1 MVAQLLPAERAAH
14 GGIGW
19 HHGRAG
25 EVLTGWGGGAVVGTG
40 EYERELLQ
48 GELAEQVALLAD
60 RAGADSAAS
69 LIRRTARRAQSP
81 RARIC
86 VIGGS
91 NVGKSHLVNELIGTA
106 CLPVSVHPTDG
117 PPVVVRPFTAES
129 GAVAESAGVG
139 APRAPEEVGP
149 EAPGPAGLRTVRV
162 EVSSASWPARAGV
175 EIVDTPGWEGWSGV
189 RQPDTAAL
197 ARIVGD
203 CDVVVVV
210 TEARRAMLATEQ
222 ARIKA
227 LAAAPHSPPL
237 AVVVTKLAEVEDE
250 AADILRRVNHLAA
263 VLAPEALV
271 LPGPVPAPGTAQGPG
286 EPDGIAPLRAALGQ
300 LAGIRL
306 RRALRTIRRLHLLA
320 ATCGLVEE
328 AAGRALTDVHRT
340 DPVRTRAAQIW
351 HTAHES
357 ARFHWIVL
365 SADAGEWR
373 ASLVQT
379 IAAEARRRRAAA
391 ARELAARLSRM
402 LETPEEQHFIRLHA
416 IPYTAE
422 ALQQFEAWITGTV
435 DRVLEED
442 TRRLR
447 AILLRNRPG
456 EELFQGLA
464 APSAGRVVPAAA
476 LPGVADAAAAAE
488 SQNAT
493 GWDASWLPE
502 FVGTAIESVLTPVS
516 TEVVAQ
522 IAGAAGTALVTEALE
537 HGQAERRERA
547 IDDLERIVEA
557 AFTEQVAR
565 TEARIGQV
573 YDRLLSQARDRDEQ
587 WWRLHTTAVA
597 AQPES
602 LDHWRS
608 LQSTARSLSRSVHA
622 HLSPLEGT

>member
-1 MVAQLLPAERAAH
+1 MA
-14 GGIGW
+14 
-19 HHGRAG
+19 
-25 EVLTGWGGGAVVGTG
+25 GTG
-40 EYERELLQ
+40 GHDQELRQ
-48 GELAEQVALLAD
+48 AELAERVALLAD

-69 LIRRTARRAQSP
+69 LIRRTARRAESP

-91 NVGKSHLVNELIGTA
+91 NVGKSRLVNELVGAA
-106 CLPVSVHPTDG
+106 CVPVSVHATDG
-117 PPVVVRPFTAES
+117 PPVLIRPFAAGPARS
-129 GAVAESAGVG
+129 GHSAGPEPAA
-139 APRAPEEVGP
+139 APGD
-149 EAPGPAGLRTVRV
+149 PGPAGLRTVPV
-162 EVSSASWPARAGV
+162 EVPSGSWAARTGV
-175 EIVDTPGWEGWSGV
+175 ELVDTPGWEGWSGV

-237 AVVVTKLAEVEDE
+237 AVVVTKPAEVEDE
-250 AADILRRVNHLAA
+250 AADIMRRVNHL
-263 VLAPEALV
+263 VSTLAPEALV
-271 LPGPVPAPGTAQGPG
+271 LTGPVPAPGTA
-286 EPDGIAPLRAALGQ
+286 EPDGVEPLRAVLGH

-320 ATCGLVEE
+320 ATCALVEQ
-328 AAGRALTDVHRT
+328 AAGRALADLDRP

-373 ASLVQT
+373 AALVQT
-379 IAAEARRRRAAA
+379 IAAEARRRRAAT
-391 ARELAARLSRM
+391 ARELAARFSGM
-402 LETPEEQHFIRLHA
+402 LETPEEAHFIRLHA

-422 ALQQFEAWITGTV
+422 ALQQFEAWITEAV
-435 DRVLEED
+435 DRAVEED
-442 TRRLR
+442 VHRLR
-447 AILLRNRPG
+447 GILLRNRPG
-456 EELFQGLA
+456 EELFQTLA
-464 APSAGRVVPAAA
+464 APGAGRVVPAAA
-476 LPGVADAAAAAE
+476 LPAVAEEAAAAE
-488 SQNAT
+488 SRNAT

-502 FVGTAIESVLTPVS
+502 FVGTAIESVLTPMS
-516 TEVVAQ
+516 AEVVGQ

-565 TEARIGQV
+565 TESRVGQV
-573 YDRLLSQARDRDEQ
+573 YDHLLSRARDRDEQ

-602 LDHWRS
+602 LGHWRS
-608 LQSTARSLSRSVHA
+608 LQSTARTLSRSVHA
-622 HLSPLEGT
+622 HLSPLEGA

>member
-1 MVAQLLPAERAAH
+1 M
-14 GGIGW
+14 
-19 HHGRAG
+19 
-25 EVLTGWGGGAVVGTG
+25 VGTG
-40 EYERELLQ
+40 EHERELRQ
-48 GELAEQVALLAD
+48 GALAEQVALLAD

-69 LIRRTARRAQSP
+69 LIRRTARRAVSP
-81 RARIC
+81 QARIC
-86 VIGGS
+86 IIGGS
-91 NVGKSHLVNELIGTA
+91 NVGKSRLVNELIGTA

-117 PPVVVRPFTAES
+117 PPVVVRPFVAQPADSAEAARAAES
-129 GAVAESAGVG
+129 VGSGSGAGVG
-139 APRAPEEVGP
+139 VGVSG
-149 EAPGPAGLRTVRV
+149 EAGLRTVRV
-162 EVSSASWPARAGV
+162 EVPADSWPARAGV
-175 EIVDTPGWEGWSGV
+175 ELVDTPGWEGWSGV

-250 AADILRRVNHLAA
+250 AVDILRRVNHLVA

-271 LPGPVPAPGTAQGPG
+271 LPGPRPVPGPVPETAAAPAAG
-286 EPDGIAPLRAALGQ
+286 EPDGLDPLRAALGQ

-320 ATCGLVEE
+320 ATCGLVDE
-328 AAGRALTDVHRT
+328 AAGRALADAHRP

-379 IAAEARRRRAAA
+379 IGVEARRRRTAA
-391 ARELAARLSRM
+391 ARELAARFSRM

-422 ALQQFEAWITGTV
+422 ALQQFESWITGTV
-435 DRVLEED
+435 DRALEDD

-447 AILLRNRPG
+447 DILLRNRPG

-464 APSAGRVVPAAA
+464 APGAGRVVPAAA

-522 IAGAAGTALVTEALE
+522 IAGAAGTALVSEALE
-537 HGQAERRERA
+537 HGLAERRERA
-547 IDDLERIVEA
+547 IGDLERIVEA

-565 TEARIGQV
+565 TEVRIVQV
-573 YDRLLSQARDRDEQ
+573 YDRLLSQARERDEQ

-608 LQSTARSLSRSVHA
+608 LRSTARSLGRSVHA
-622 HLSPLEGT
+622 LLSPLEGA

>member
-1 MVAQLLPAERAAH
+1 MD
-14 GGIGW
+14 
-19 HHGRAG
+19 
-25 EVLTGWGGGAVVGTG
+25 GTG
-40 EYERELLQ
+40 EHDQELRQ
-48 GELAEQVALLAD
+48 AELAERVALLAD

-69 LIRRTARRAQSP
+69 LIRRTARRAESP

-91 NVGKSHLVNELIGTA
+91 NVGKSRLVNELVGAA
-106 CLPVSVHPTDG
+106 CVPVSVHATDG
-117 PPVVVRPFTAES
+117 PPVVVRPFTAGPAES
-129 GAVAESAGVG
+129 GHPADPEAAAAPA
-139 APRAPEEVGP
+139 APRDPGDP
-149 EAPGPAGLRTVRV
+149 GDPGPAGLRTVRI
-162 EVSSASWPARAGV
+162 EVPSGSWAARTGV
-175 EIVDTPGWEGWSGV
+175 ELVDTPGWEGWSGV

-237 AVVVTKLAEVEDE
+237 AVVVTKPAEVEDE
-250 AADILRRVNHLAA
+250 AADIMRRVNHLVS

-271 LPGPVPAPGTAQGPG
+271 LAGPVPVPGAA
-286 EPDGIAPLRAALGQ
+286 EPDGVDPLRAVLGH

-320 ATCGLVEE
+320 ATCDLVEQ
-328 AAGRALTDVHRT
+328 AAGRALADLDRP
-340 DPVRTRAAQIW
+340 DPVRTRAAEVW

-365 SADAGEWR
+365 SAEAGEWR
-373 ASLVQT
+373 ATLVQT
-379 IAAEARRRRAAA
+379 IAAEARRRRAAT
-391 ARELAARLSRM
+391 ARELAARFSGM

-422 ALQQFEAWITGTV
+422 ALQHFEAWITGTV
-435 DRVLEED
+435 DRALEED
-442 TRRLR
+442 IRRLR
-447 AILLRNRPG
+447 AALLRNRPG

-464 APSAGRVVPAAA
+464 APGAGRVVPAAT
-476 LPGVADAAAAAE
+476 LPGVAEEAAASE
-488 SQNAT
+488 SRNAT

-502 FVGTAIESVLTPVS
+502 FVGTAIESVLTPLSAEIVG
-516 TEVVAQ
+516 Q

-565 TEARIGQV
+565 TEARVGQV
-573 YDRLLSQARDRDEQ
+573 YDHLLSRARDRDEQ

-608 LQSTARSLSRSVHA
+608 LQSTARTLSRSVHA
-622 HLSPLEGT
+622 HLSPLEGA

>member
-1 MVAQLLPAERAAH
+1 M
-14 GGIGW
+14 
-19 HHGRAG
+19 AG
-25 EVLTGWGGGAVVGTG
+25 TE
-40 EYERELLQ
+40 EREVELRQ
-48 GELAEQVALLAD
+48 AELAEGVALLAD
-60 RAGADSAAS
+60 RAGADSTAS
-69 LIRRTARRAQSP
+69 LIRRTARRAESP
-81 RARIC
+81 QARIC

-91 NVGKSHLVNELIGTA
+91 NVGKSRLVNELVGA
-106 CLPVSVHPTDG
+106 VCVPVSVHPTDG
-117 PPVVVRPFTAES
+117 PPVVVRPYAAES
-129 GAVAESAGVG
+129 EQSGELGGPAGPGGSAGPG
-139 APRAPEEVGP
+139 GPAAPGGSPGPAGSGHEAGSDAAPGP
-149 EAPGPAGLRTVRV
+149 GDPGPAGLRTVRV
-162 EVSSASWPARAGV
+162 EVPSGSWPARTGV
-175 EIVDTPGWEGWSGV
+175 ELVDTPGWEGWSGV
-189 RQPDTAAL
+189 RKPDTAAL

-227 LAAAPHSPPL
+227 LATAPHSPPL

-250 AADILRRVNHLAA
+250 AADIMRRVNHLVS

-271 LPGPVPAPGTAQGPG
+271 LPGPVPATGPVPASGAAPGAA
-286 EPDGIAPLRAALGQ
+286 EPDGVDPLRAVLGH

-320 ATCGLVEE
+320 ATCALVEE
-328 AAGRALTDVHRT
+328 AAGRALTDVNRP

-351 HTAHES
+351 HTAQES

-373 ASLVQT
+373 ATLVQT
-379 IAAEARRRRAAA
+379 IAAEARKRRAAA
-391 ARELAARLSRM
+391 ARELAARFSRM
-402 LETPEEQHFIRLHA
+402 LDTPQEQHFIRLHA

-422 ALQQFEAWITGTV
+422 ALQRFEAWITEAV
-435 DRVLEED
+435 DRALEDD

-447 AILLRNRPG
+447 AALLRNRPG

-464 APSAGRVVPAAA
+464 APDAGRVVPSAA
-476 LPGVADAAAAAE
+476 LPGVAEEAAAAE
-488 SQNAT
+488 SRNAT

-502 FVGTAIESVLTPVS
+502 FVGTAIESVLTPMSAEAVG
-516 TEVVAQ
+516 Q
-522 IAGAAGTALVTEALE
+522 IAGAAGTALVAEALE

-573 YDRLLSQARDRDEQ
+573 YDHLLSRARDRDEQ

-608 LQSTARSLSRSVHA
+608 LQSTARTLGRSVHA
-622 HLSPLEGT
+622 HLLPLEGA

>member
-1 MVAQLLPAERAAH
+1 MGGTVAGTEEH
-14 GGIGW
+14 E
-19 HHGRAG
+19 G
-25 EVLTGWGGGAVVGTG
+25 EPRQA
-40 EYERELLQ
+40 
-48 GELAEQVALLAD
+48 ELAERVALLAD

-69 LIRRTARRAQSP
+69 LIRRTARRAESP

-86 VIGGS
+86 VVGGS
-91 NVGKSHLVNELIGTA
+91 NVGKSRLVNELIGA
-106 CLPVSVHPTDG
+106 VCVPVSVHPTDG
-117 PPVVVRPFTAES
+117 PPVLVRPY
-129 GAVAESAGVG
+129 VAESAEAEPGEPGG
-139 APRAPEEVGP
+139 AAGSDGSTDPAGQAGSGQSAGSGPPAAPPGSGD
-149 EAPGPAGLRTVRV
+149 PGPTGLRTVRV
-162 EVSSASWPARAGV
+162 EVPSGSWAARTGV
-175 EIVDTPGWEGWSGV
+175 ELVDTPGWEGWSGV

-203 CDVVVVV
+203 CDAVVVV
-210 TEARRAMLATEQ
+210 TEARRALLATEQ

-227 LAAAPHSPPL
+227 LATAPHSPPL
-237 AVVVTKLAEVEDE
+237 AVVVTKLAEVDDE
-250 AADILRRVNHLAA
+250 AADIMRRVNHL
-263 VLAPEALV
+263 VPGLAPEALV
-271 LPGPVPAPGTAQGPG
+271 LPGPVPAPGAAPG
-286 EPDGIAPLRAALGQ
+286 AGEADGVDPLRAVLGH

-320 ATCGLVEE
+320 ATCALVEE
-328 AAGRALTDVHRT
+328 AAGRALAEVDRP
-340 DPVRTRAAQIW
+340 DPVRSRAAQIW

-373 ASLVQT
+373 AVLVQT
-379 IAAEARRRRAAA
+379 IAAEARKRRAAA
-391 ARELAARLSRM
+391 ARELAARFSRM
-402 LETPEEQHFIRLHA
+402 LETPQEQHFIRLHA

-422 ALQQFEAWITGTV
+422 ALQRFEAWITEAV
-435 DRVLEED
+435 DQALEDD

-447 AILLRNRPG
+447 AALLRNRPG

-464 APSAGRVVPAAA
+464 APDAGRVVPAAA
-476 LPGVADAAAAAE
+476 LPWVAEEAAAAE
-488 SQNAT
+488 SQNAA

-502 FVGTAIESVLTPVS
+502 FVGTAIESVVTPMSAEAVGR
-516 TEVVAQ
+516 

-573 YDRLLSQARDRDEQ
+573 YDHLLSRARDRDEQ

-608 LQSTARSLSRSVHA
+608 LQSTARTLSRSVHA
-622 HLSPLEGT
+622 LLLPLEGA

>member
-1 MVAQLLPAERAAH
+1 M
-14 GGIGW
+14 
-19 HHGRAG
+19 AG
-25 EVLTGWGGGAVVGTG
+25 TE
-40 EYERELLQ
+40 EHEQELRQ
-48 GELAEQVALLAD
+48 AELAEQAALLAD

-69 LIRRTARRAQSP
+69 LIRRTARRAESP

-91 NVGKSHLVNELIGTA
+91 NVGKSRLVNELIGA
-106 CLPVSVHPTDG
+106 VCVPVSVHATEG
-117 PPVVVRPFTAES
+117 PPVVVRPYAAES
-129 GAVAESAGVG
+129 GKAASQESGEPGGAAGSDGSTGPAGPAGSGQSAGSEPAAASPG
-139 APRAPEEVGP
+139 SGDR
-149 EAPGPAGLRTVRV
+149 GPAGLRTVRV
-162 EVSSASWPARAGV
+162 EVPSGSWPARTGV
-175 EIVDTPGWEGWSGV
+175 ELVDTPGWEGWSGV
-189 RQPDTAAL
+189 RKPDTAAL

-227 LAAAPHSPPL
+227 LAADPHSPPL

-250 AADILRRVNHLAA
+250 AADILRRVNHLVS

-271 LPGPVPAPGTAQGPG
+271 LPGPVPAPGAAPG
-286 EPDGIAPLRAALGQ
+286 AAEPDGVDPLRAVLGH

-306 RRALRTIRRLHLLA
+306 RRALRTVRRLHLLA
-320 ATCGLVEE
+320 ATCALVEE
-328 AAGRALTDVHRT
+328 AAGRALADVYRP
-340 DPVRTRAAQIW
+340 DPVRARAAQIW

-373 ASLVQT
+373 ATLVQT

-391 ARELAARLSRM
+391 ARELAARFSRM
-402 LETPEEQHFIRLHA
+402 LDTPQEQHFIRLHA
-416 IPYTAE
+416 IPHTAE
-422 ALQQFEAWITGTV
+422 ALQQFEAWITEAV
-435 DRVLEED
+435 DRALEDD

-447 AILLRNRPG
+447 AALLRNRPG

-464 APSAGRVVPAAA
+464 APDAGRIVPAAA
-476 LPGVADAAAAAE
+476 LPGVAEEAAAAE

-502 FVGTAIESVLTPVS
+502 FVGTAIESVLTPMS
-516 TEVVAQ
+516 AEVVGQ

-557 AFTEQVAR
+557 AFAEQVAR

-573 YDRLLSQARDRDEQ
+573 YDHLLSRARDRDEQ

-608 LQSTARSLSRSVHA
+608 LQSTARTLSRSVHA
-622 HLSPLEGT
+622 LLLPLEGA

>member
-1 MVAQLLPAERAAH
+1 M
-14 GGIGW
+14 
-19 HHGRAG
+19 
-25 EVLTGWGGGAVVGTG
+25 VGTG
-40 EYERELLQ
+40 EHEQELRQ

-69 LIRRTARRAQSP
+69 LIRRTARRAESP

-91 NVGKSHLVNELIGTA
+91 NVGKSRLVNELIGTA

-117 PPVVVRPFTAES
+117 PPVVVRPFIAEPA
-129 GAVAESAGVG
+129 GAAGAAGSAESAGYG
-139 APRAPEEVGP
+139 APTAPEEAGP
-149 EAPGPAGLRTVRV
+149 GDSGPVGLRTVRV
-162 EVSSASWPARAGV
+162 EVPSGSWPARAGV
-175 EIVDTPGWEGWSGV
+175 ELVDTPGWEGWSGV

-250 AADILRRVNHLAA
+250 APDILRRVNHLVAA
-263 VLAPEALV
+263 LAPEALV
-271 LPGPVPAPGTAQGPG
+271 LPGPVPAPATAPGAG
-286 EPDGIAPLRAALGQ
+286 EPDGIDPLRAVLGQ

-306 RRALRTIRRLHLLA
+306 RRALRTVRRLHLLA

-340 DPVRTRAAQIW
+340 DPVRARAAQIW

-391 ARELAARLSRM
+391 ARELASRFSRM
-402 LETPEEQHFIRLHA
+402 LDTPEEQHFIRLHA

-422 ALQQFEAWITGTV
+422 ALQQFESWITGTV
-435 DRVLEED
+435 DRALEED

-447 AILLRNRPG
+447 GILLRNRPG
-456 EELFQGLA
+456 GELFHGLA
-464 APSAGRVVPAAA
+464 APRAGRVVPAAA
-476 LPGVADAAAAAE
+476 LPAAAGAAAAAE

-493 GWDASWLPE
+493 GWDTSWLPE

-608 LQSTARSLSRSVHA
+608 LQSTARSLSRFVHA
-622 HLSPLEGT
+622 HLSPLEGA

>member
-1 MVAQLLPAERAAH
+1 MAGTEE
-14 GGIGW
+14 
-19 HHGRAG
+19 HGR
-25 EVLTGWGGGAVVGTG
+25 
-40 EYERELLQ
+40 ELRQ

-69 LIRRTARRAQSP
+69 LIRRTARRAESP

-91 NVGKSHLVNELIGTA
+91 NVGKSRLVNELIGA
-106 CLPVSVHPTDG
+106 VCVPVSVHPTDG
-117 PPVVVRPFTAES
+117 PPVVVRPYAAEPGEPGEPEEQEEYLGAAGAPGADGSSAPAAPAGS
-129 GAVAESAGVG
+129 GRSAGAG
-139 APRAPEEVGP
+139 S
-149 EAPGPAGLRTVRV
+149 GLRTVRV
-162 EVSSASWPARAGV
+162 EVPSGAWAARTGV
-175 EIVDTPGWEGWSGV
+175 ELVDTPGWEGWSGI

-237 AVVVTKLAEVEDE
+237 AVVVTKLAEVDDE
-250 AADILRRVNHLAA
+250 AADIMRRVNHLVS

-271 LPGPVPAPGTAQGPG
+271 LPGPVPAPGAAPGAG
-286 EPDGIAPLRAALGQ
+286 EPDGVDPLRAVLGH

-320 ATCGLVEE
+320 ATCALVEE
-328 AAGRALTDVHRT
+328 AAGRALADVHRP

-373 ASLVQT
+373 ATLVQT

-391 ARELAARLSRM
+391 ARELAARFSAM
-402 LETPEEQHFIRLHA
+402 LDTPEEQHFIRLHA
-416 IPYTAE
+416 VPYTAE
-422 ALQQFEAWITGTV
+422 ALQHFEAWITGAV
-435 DRVLEED
+435 DRALEGD
-442 TRRLR
+442 IRRLR
-447 AILLRNRPG
+447 AVLLRNRPG

-464 APSAGRVVPAAA
+464 APGAGRVVPAAA
-476 LPGVADAAAAAE
+476 LPRVAEEAAAAE
-488 SQNAT
+488 SRSTT

-502 FVGTAIESVLTPVS
+502 FVGTAIESVLTPMSAEAVG
-516 TEVVAQ
+516 Q
-522 IAGAAGTALVTEALE
+522 IAGAAGAALVTEALE

-547 IDDLERIVEA
+547 IDDLERIVQA
-557 AFTEQVAR
+557 AFAEQVAR

-573 YDRLLSQARDRDEQ
+573 YDHLLDQARDRDEQ

-597 AQPES
+597 ARPES

-608 LQSTARSLSRSVHA
+608 LQSTARTLSRSVHA
-622 HLSPLEGT
+622 HLSPLEGA

>member
-1 MVAQLLPAERAAH
+1 M
-14 GGIGW
+14 
-19 HHGRAG
+19 AG
-25 EVLTGWGGGAVVGTG
+25 TE
-40 EYERELLQ
+40 EQEQEQEQEQHEHERELRQ
-48 GELAEQVALLAD
+48 AELAEQVALLAD

-69 LIRRTARRAQSP
+69 LIRRTARRAESP

-86 VIGGS
+86 LIGGS
-91 NVGKSHLVNELIGTA
+91 NVGKSRLVNELVGAA
-106 CLPVSVHPTDG
+106 CVPVSVHPTDG
-117 PPVVVRPFTAES
+117 PPVLVRPFTAGPDGPAGS
-129 GAVAESAGVG
+129 GHAAGPG
-139 APRAPEEVGP
+139 DAP
-149 EAPGPAGLRTVRV
+149 APGDPEPAGLRTVRV
-162 EVSSASWPARAGV
+162 EVPSGSWAARTGV
-175 EIVDTPGWEGWSGV
+175 ELVDTPGWEGWSGV

-197 ARIVGD
+197 ARVVGD

-237 AVVVTKLAEVEDE
+237 AVVVTKPAEVEDE
-250 AADILRRVNHLAA
+250 APDILRRVNHLVS

-271 LPGPVPAPGTAQGPG
+271 LSGPVPAPGAG
-286 EPDGIAPLRAALGQ
+286 EPDGIDPLRSVLGH

-320 ATCGLVEE
+320 ATCALVDE
-328 AAGRALTDVHRT
+328 AAERALADVHRP

-365 SADAGEWR
+365 SADAGDWR
-373 ASLVQT
+373 ATLVQT
-379 IAAEARRRRAAA
+379 IAAEARGRRAAT
-391 ARELAARLSRM
+391 ARELAARFSAM

-422 ALQQFEAWITGTV
+422 ALQHFEAWITEAV
-435 DRVLEED
+435 DRALEED
-442 TRRLR
+442 IRRLR
-447 AILLRNRPG
+447 AALLRNRPG

-464 APSAGRVVPAAA
+464 APGAGRVVPAAA
-476 LPGVADAAAAAE
+476 LPPVAEEAAAAE
-488 SQNAT
+488 SRNAT

-502 FVGTAIESVLTPVS
+502 FVGTAIESVLTPMS
-516 TEVVAQ
+516 AEVVGQ

-573 YDRLLSQARDRDEQ
+573 YDRLLGQAQERDEQ

-608 LQSTARSLSRSVHA
+608 LRSTARTLSRAVHA
-622 HLSPLEGT
+622 HLSPLEGA

>member
-1 MVAQLLPAERAAH
+1 MAGTEEHELELRQAELAERA
-14 GGIGW
+14 
-19 HHGRAG
+19 
-25 EVLTGWGGGAVVGTG
+25 
-40 EYERELLQ
+40 
-48 GELAEQVALLAD
+48 ALLAD

-69 LIRRTARRAQSP
+69 LIRRTARRAESP

-91 NVGKSHLVNELIGTA
+91 NVGKSRLVNELVGA
-106 CLPVSVHPTDG
+106 VCVPVSVHATDG
-117 PPVVVRPFTAES
+117 PPVVVRPYAAES
-129 GAVAESAGVG
+129 GEAASRDSDEPGRAAGSDGSTDPAGPAGSGQSAASGSATADSG
-139 APRAPEEVGP
+139 SGDA
-149 EAPGPAGLRTVRV
+149 GPAGLRTVRV
-162 EVSSASWPARAGV
+162 EVPSGSWPARTGV
-175 EIVDTPGWEGWSGV
+175 ELVDTPGWEGWSGV
-189 RQPDTAAL
+189 RKPDTAAL

-250 AADILRRVNHLAA
+250 AADILRRVNHLVS

-271 LPGPVPAPGTAQGPG
+271 LPGPVPAPAAAPG
-286 EPDGIAPLRAALGQ
+286 AAEPDGVDPLRAVLGH

-320 ATCGLVEE
+320 ATCALVEE
-328 AAGRALTDVHRT
+328 AAARALADVHRP

-373 ASLVQT
+373 ATLVQT

-391 ARELAARLSRM
+391 ARELAARFSRM
-402 LETPEEQHFIRLHA
+402 LDTPQEQHFIRLHA

-422 ALQQFEAWITGTV
+422 ALQQFEAWITEAV
-435 DRVLEED
+435 DRALEDD

-447 AILLRNRPG
+447 AALLRNRPG

-464 APSAGRVVPAAA
+464 APDAGRVVPAAA
-476 LPGVADAAAAAE
+476 LPGVAEEAAAAE

-502 FVGTAIESVLTPVS
+502 FVGTAIESVLTPMS
-516 TEVVAQ
+516 AEVVGQ

-573 YDRLLSQARDRDEQ
+573 YDHLLSRARERDEQ

-608 LQSTARSLSRSVHA
+608 LQSTARTLSRSVHA
-622 HLSPLEGT
+622 LLLPLEGA